1 MRQLED
7 ILAIGPITRY
17 WPSNPELRLDPLVTH
32 NPPSEAND
40 AVAMHDKIASS
51 FDQSYQ
57 RSGAFKERYDKLGKI
72 IRSVVKPGDAVLD
85 AGCGAGQFSFMAADL
100 GADVTAI
107 DGSQAMIDICK
118 QRQTPAY
125 SKTTQFE
132 VAMLQ
137 SLENWPGNEF
147 DVIISS
153 SVLEYVPN
161 LDAILANFSRILKPN
176 GVLIA
181 SLPNAQSRYRKWE
194 RRIFNLTG
202 RPRYFG
208 HVQHMSTPNDMTRD
222 LNRHAI
228 TVNDACYFGD
238 PPLFFPGWTFLRET
252 EIKTLF
258 AVVGRKLAYTK
269 VR

>member
-1 MRQLED
+1 MF
-7 ILAIGPITRY
+7 GPAVT
-17 WPSNPELRLDPLVTH
+17 PSS
-32 NPPSEAND
+32 PSESND

-57 RSGAFKERYDKLGKI
+57 RSGAFKERYDKLGEI
-72 IRSVVKPGDAVLD
+72 IRDTVKPGDNVLD
-85 AGCGAGQFSFMAADL
+85 AGCGAGQFSFMAADR
-100 GADVTAI
+100 GAHVAAI

-137 SLENWPGNEF
+137 SLQNWPDSKF

-153 SVLEYVPN
+153 SVLEYVPG
-161 LDAILANFSRILKPN
+161 LDAVLANFSRILKPN

-181 SLPNAQSRYRKWE
+181 SLPNKQSRYRKWE
-194 RRIFNLTG
+194 RRIFKLTG

-208 HVQHMSTPNDMTRD
+208 HVLHMSTPTDMARI
-222 LNRHAI
+222 LNKHAI
-228 TVNDACYFGD
+228 TVENACYFGD
-238 PPLFFPGWTFLRET
+238 PPLFFPGWKFLPET

-258 AVVGRKLAYTK
+258 AVVARKSL
-269 VR
+269 